1 MTHDLQPLTK
11 LLSGNRMAVSDAIR
25 YALNIGSELRRIH
38 ADGRCHGA
46 LTPELIQVS
55 ASGARLLPATPGA
68 VEDLTPYTAPE
79 ILEGEPADART
90 DIFAFGAV
98 LYVMA
103 TVRHAFLADSPEALE
118 AEIRA
123 KAFSPIGH
131 ERLDHLVKQCLAKE
145 PSARW
150 QRMQPIQ
157 MELRLLAIAARLGD
171 PGVMARHYQLE
182 AEVHAEL
189 EQQASLLAELEL
201 AVTARTTEM
210 SQAVT
215 AALEDVQ
222 SQFAEVGKCL
232 ETSQQRVDH
241 FANSV
246 VKAAESTQREM
257 ASLQVGLAGEV
268 HAIEQATKGQALT
281 IESIK
286 ASIARNDDYVE
297 RVVEALEGL
306 QKVILD
312 QPEVHQTVHVA
323 LAS

>member
-1 MTHDLQPLTK
+1 
-11 LLSGNRMAVSDAIR
+11 
-25 YALNIGSELRRIH
+25 
-38 ADGRCHGA
+38 
-46 LTPELIQVS
+46 
-55 ASGARLLPATPGA
+55 
-68 VEDLTPYTAPE
+68 VEDLTSYTAPE

-103 TVRHAFLADSPEALE
+103 TGRHAFLADSPEALE

-312 QPEVHQTVHVA
+312 QPEVHNTVHVA